1 MILAALS
8 AYFALT
14 PLIYSAQKTRQMK
27 EDTQAFYEQL
37 ESMQMEQEPPR
48 TNPND
53 HVPIPYENLYL
64 DMRDYNKWLDATK
77 QSGLN
82 SREAYQDSYFDLTAY
97 GLPDQ
102 VFGVIRIPRMDLE
115 MPLYLGASY
124 ENMSNGASV
133 LAQTSIPIGGENC
146 NSVIA
151 GHRSWN
157 GYKYFLD
164 IELLQYGDEVYIT
177 NLWETLTYKVVDIK
191 IINPNDVN
199 AILIQKDRDL
209 VTLLTCHPYGSGG
222 LYRYLVFCERVKEAA
237 PANTGAESLQ

>member
-1 MILAALS
+1 MI
-8 AYFALT
+8 
-14 PLIYSAQKTRQMK
+14 
-27 EDTQAFYEQL
+27 
-37 ESMQMEQEPPR
+37 
-48 TNPND
+48 
-53 HVPIPYENLYL
+53 
-64 DMRDYNKWLDATK
+64 
-77 QSGLN
+77 
-82 SREAYQDSYFDLTAY
+82 SRHTVS
-97 GLPDQ
+97 PDQ
-102 VFGVIRIPRMDLE
+102 VFGVIRILRMDLE

-222 LYRYLVFCERVKEAA
+222 L
-237 PANTGAESLQ
+237 